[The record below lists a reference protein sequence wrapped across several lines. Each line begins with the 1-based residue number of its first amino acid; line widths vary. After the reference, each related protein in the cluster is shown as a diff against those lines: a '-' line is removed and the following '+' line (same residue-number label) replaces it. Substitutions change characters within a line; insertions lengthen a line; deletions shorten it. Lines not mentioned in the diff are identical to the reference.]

1 MYTALYRA
9 YRPEVFEELL
19 GQEHITKILR
29 NQIAS
34 GTTSHA
40 YLFCGTRGTGK
51 TTTARLLAK
60 GLNCLHEGERPC
72 GKCAFCQAI
81 KDGSFLDVVEI
92 DAASNRGIDD
102 IRQLRDSV
110 NYPPVIGRNKVYIID
125 EVHMLSTEAFNALL
139 KTLEEPPE
147 YVTFIL
153 ATTEPRKLPATILSR
168 CLRLDFKRI
177 PETVLIEGMKRI
189 CGEIGIEVTE
199 PALRIIAANADG
211 SVRDGLSILDQCI
224 SGGDRTVDAEQVLDF
239 LGASGEAVFVEL
251 TDLVRKR
258 RTAEAIEYLAQVL
271 ADGKDVRQLIRD
283 WISHYRNLMMTKFLR
298 DPQAVI
304 NLSVENIDRIR
315 EQSSVM
321 ELEDINRGILE
332 LSKTSDA
339 ARWSSQPRILL
350 EVCIVNLCQ
359 GAGMLPQGVPARRP
373 EPAVPAKTKKPSEAK
388 KPPKRERA
396 PQEERL
402 PETEELPEAEDAGEA
417 EDTLRSLDAL
427 IAAAEGKK
435 ESMPEEAPP
444 EYYEDLAEPGPAAGQ
459 AGPEGADPLD
469 GAGSLDGPGQKEG
482 PGQAESFAGT
492 DQTENLTG
500 ADQQESAGDLLALW
514 DKVFADGEHEKGS
527 IYLIRKGGMLT
538 DMDEYSFTVTVR
550 NDMTRR
556 QTERSRALLEELM
569 EFHTGKRRTMR
580 VVINESPGK
589 EISVEE
595 AAARAS
601 DVLGVKVGIE

>member
-1 MYTALYRA
+1 MR
-9 YRPEVFEELL
+9 
-19 GQEHITKILR
+19 
-29 NQIAS
+29 
-34 GTTSHA
+34 
-40 YLFCGTRGTGK
+40 LFHPVHK
-51 TTTARLLAK
+51 FPV
-60 GLNCLHEGERPC
+60 GLVQG
-72 GKCAFCQAI
+72 
-81 KDGSFLDVVEI
+81 VEI
-92 DAASNRGIDD
+92 A
-102 IRQLRDSV
+102 
-110 NYPPVIGRNKVYIID
+110 D
-125 EVHMLSTEAFNALL
+125 EV
-139 KTLEEPPE
+139 
-147 YVTFIL
+147 
-153 ATTEPRKLPATILSR
+153 
-168 CLRLDFKRI
+168 
-177 PETVLIEGMKRI
+177 
-189 CGEIGIEVTE
+189 
-199 PALRIIAANADG
+199 
-211 SVRDGLSILDQCI
+211 VRQ
-224 SGGDRTVDAEQVLDF
+224 RVDAEQVLDF

-388 KPPKRERA
+388 KPPKREKA
-396 PQEERL
+396 PQEEK
-402 PETEELPEAEDAGEA
+402 PPKTEELPGAEDAGEA

-459 AGPEGADPLD
+459 AGPEGADL
-469 GAGSLDGPGQKEG
+469 LDGPDQREG
-482 PGQAESFAGT
+482 IAAEA
-492 DQTENLTG
+492 QPL
-500 ADQQESAGDLLALW
+500 QEEGSGDLLALW